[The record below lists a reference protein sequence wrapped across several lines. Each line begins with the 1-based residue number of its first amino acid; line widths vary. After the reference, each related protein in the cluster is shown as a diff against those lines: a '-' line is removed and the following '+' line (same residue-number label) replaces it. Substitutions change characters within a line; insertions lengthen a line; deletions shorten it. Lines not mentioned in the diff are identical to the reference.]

1 MYVTGAEKVSTFVTV
16 QNHFNINKRDQKG
29 EEAKVVWGIRVG
41 RRGAGQRR
49 KGLEQPTSIKA
60 LPLHQGSKLCLRK
73 QPVTM
78 TCTHTQAN
86 AAWALCPPPT
96 GWVARALWGCRSS
109 SISLGKRQ
117 TGPLKT
123 EGRPSRMEVT

>member
-1 MYVTGAEKVSTFVTV
+1 M
-16 QNHFNINKRDQKG
+16 
-29 EEAKVVWGIRVG
+29 VWGIRVG
-41 RRGAGQRR
+41 RRGTGQGW

-78 TCTHTQAN
+78 TCPHTQAN

-109 SISLGKRQ
+109 SISLGKRR

-123 EGRPSRMEVT
+123 GGRPSRMEVT